1 MKRKK
6 NLSILVVENHQDT
19 LEAMKM
25 FLGVNGHSVE
35 TAATM
40 RAALDATA
48 QDSFDLIITDIG
60 LPDGDGWELMR
71 SLRQNG
77 PVRAVAMSGY
87 GCKEDIEKS
96 HAVGFQAH
104 LLKPLKVS
112 DLEAVVRKVER
123 QVAAEAATMRT
134 TARARPRVK
143 ADLLAR

>member
-6 NLSILVVENHQDT
+6 NLNILVVENHQDT
-19 LEAMKM
+19 LDAMKM

-40 RAALDATA
+40 REALEVAA

-71 SLRQNG
+71 CLRRRG

-96 HAVGFQAH
+96 HAVGFEAH
-104 LLKPLKVS
+104 LLKPLRVS
-112 DLEAVVRKVER
+112 DLEAVMRKVE
-123 QVAAEAATMRT
+123 QQIAAEAATT
-134 TARARPRVK
+134 RANVKTRPRGRT
-143 ADLLAR
+143 DLVAR

>member
-6 NLSILVVENHQDT
+6 NLNILVVENHQDT
-19 LEAMKM
+19 LDAMRM
-25 FLGVNGHSVE
+25 FLGVHGHSVE

-40 RAALDATA
+40 REALDATA

-71 SLRQNG
+71 SLRQHG

-96 HAVGFQAH
+96 QAAGFEAH

-112 DLEAVVRKVER
+112 DLEAVMRKVE
-123 QVAAEAATMRT
+123 QEVATTRT
-134 TARARPRVK
+134 NAKSRSRIRTDLVAR
-143 ADLLAR
+143 